1 MVGMNRRQV
10 LTATVGSVLAAGC
23 IGNEGGEDEVEGTD
37 EDVEESDEDV
47 EVSDEDVEEQPTQW
61 GIESCET
68 GDFTAQIFG
77 LTEKTRVG
85 GNALSIG
92 IRNNLAESIEVSEV
106 TIETDRPAGGG
117 SWFIDDEYAFYDA
130 GESGSIII
138 EKSIDPNDLTNIDI
152 RFVHADNTICY

>member
-1 MVGMNRRQV
+1 MNRRQA
-10 LTATVGSVLAAGC
+10 LIATAGSVLAAGC
-23 IGNEGGEDEVEGTD
+23 LGDEGGQEEQVEEEEEEEVE
-37 EDVEESDEDV
+37 E
-47 EVSDEDVEEQPTQW
+47 VEEQPTQW

-68 GDFTAQIFG
+68 GEFTAQIFG
-77 LTEKTRVG
+77 LTEQTRVG

-106 TIETDRPAGGG
+106 TIETTGAAGGG

-138 EKSIDPNDLTNIDI
+138 ERSIDPDDVTNLNI
-152 RFVHADNTICY
+152 RFVHADDTICY